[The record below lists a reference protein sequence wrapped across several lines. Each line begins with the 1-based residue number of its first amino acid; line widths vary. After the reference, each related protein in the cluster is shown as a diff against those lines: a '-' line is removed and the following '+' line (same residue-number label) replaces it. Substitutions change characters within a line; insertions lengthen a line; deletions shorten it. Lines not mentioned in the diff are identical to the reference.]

1 MEFAL
6 QTLPVQASDLSLS
19 MRNPFLVYVLLAL
32 YGLLTLILV
41 SYVRSKFQAAA
52 KALNKLHNDWQ
63 GAQSSHANFI
73 DVAQEKLSKLSAPV
87 TPVVASAPK
96 SGGIGLEMRHQIVSM
111 AKRGMRTLDIARAC
125 GLTEGEAEV
134 ILSMARLQR

>member
-1 MEFAL
+1 
-6 QTLPVQASDLSLS
+6 

-63 GAQSSHANFI
+63 GAQSNHANFI
-73 DVAQEKLSKLSAPV
+73 DVAQ
-87 TPVVASAPK
+87 
-96 SGGIGLEMRHQIVSM
+96 
-111 AKRGMRTLDIARAC
+111 
-125 GLTEGEAEV
+125 GEAFEV
-134 ILSMARLQR
+134 ERSGHSCSRLCAEIRWNRLLRCVTRSYRWRNGE